1 MFLWVSSCG
10 FTMKLRRPCVRTR
23 TVEFEHQPQLTLDF
37 AQKDLE
43 CKTNEVSEK
52 SAALFQVRTD
62 LDGAVRALSLFN
74 EYFDKL

>member
-1 MFLWVSSCG
+1 M
-10 FTMKLRRPCVRTR
+10 RTR